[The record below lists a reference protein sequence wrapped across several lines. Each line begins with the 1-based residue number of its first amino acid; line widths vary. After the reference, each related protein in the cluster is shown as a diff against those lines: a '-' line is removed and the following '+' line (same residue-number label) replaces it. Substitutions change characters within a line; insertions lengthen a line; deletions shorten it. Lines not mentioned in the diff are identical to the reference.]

1 VSGRTFDLGD
11 VLSITT
17 GRLVSQR
24 GMDGIY
30 DVLNFMTGDDLMTH
44 QLPRAMDECAPRL
57 LEQHPD
63 LAEVVVPDKF
73 DGEHHV
79 RCWVTKQKE
88 RFGES
93 RSLRPLPAG
102 DHPRIHPLTEL
113 AMMAPGKPV
122 IVVETPPDDGAS

>member
-44 QLPRAMDECAPRL
+44 QLPKSWYPTSST
-57 LEQHPD
+57 
-63 LAEVVVPDKF
+63 VSITSGV
-73 DGEHHV
+73 G
-79 RCWVTKQKE
+79 
-88 RFGES
+88 
-93 RSLRPLPAG
+93 
-102 DHPRIHPLTEL
+102 
-113 AMMAPGKPV
+113 
-122 IVVETPPDDGAS
+122 